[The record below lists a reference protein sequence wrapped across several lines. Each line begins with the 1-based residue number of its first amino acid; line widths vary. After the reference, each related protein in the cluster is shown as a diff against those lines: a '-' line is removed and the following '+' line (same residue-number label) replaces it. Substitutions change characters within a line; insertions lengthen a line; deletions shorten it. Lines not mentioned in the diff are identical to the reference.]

1 MAPDAAD
8 LIVGRHP
15 VAEALRA
22 GVPLRR
28 LFLADGMRPS
38 SLVDEIMSAA
48 AAAGLPVSYE
58 SRSALTRRA
67 GAPNHQGVVAEAAAV
82 RYRALSELLAGA
94 ASRLVLVEGIT
105 DPANLGSILRSAE
118 AFGWHGVL
126 VPERRAVGITPAVRK
141 VAAGAAERVPV
152 ARTGSPAA
160 TVRLLQEHRFS
171 VIGLDPAGRADYHDD
186 VYAERTCLVVGAEGS
201 GLSRLV
207 RERCDETVRIPMRG
221 AQASINAA
229 VAAAIVMA
237 EAARR
242 MDEPSPRGPTMA

>member
-1 MAPDAAD
+1 MAPEPVD
-8 LIVGRHP
+8 LIVGRRP

-28 LFLADGMRPS
+28 LFLAEGMRPS
-38 SLVDEIMSAA
+38 PVVDEIVDAA
-48 AAAGLPVSYE
+48 VRVGLPVSYE
-58 SRSALTRRA
+58 SRSALRRRA
-67 GAPNHQGVVAEAAAV
+67 GAGNHQGVVAEAAPF
-82 RYRALSELLAGA
+82 RYRALSEILSGA
-94 ASRLVLVEGIT
+94 VSRLVMVEGIT

-126 VPERRAVGITPAVRK
+126 VPEHRAVGITPAVRK

-160 TVRLLQEHRFS
+160 TVRLLQEQGFS
-171 VIGLDPAGRADYHDD
+171 VVGLDPPAQADYHDD
-186 VYAERTCLVVGAEGS
+186 VYGEKVCLVVGAEGP

-207 RERCDETVRIPMRG
+207 RERCDETGRIQMQG
-221 AQASINAA
+221 SQASINAA

-237 EAARR
+237 EASRQ
-242 MDEPSPRGPTMA
+242 MDEQRHPGPTMS